1 MCTPDGLRARWGV
14 PHQRGL
20 WQGQSSLENSVW
32 GQGKRREKSLLTAP
46 LGKGFPPL
54 SSHRAWL
61 WRYPKEQGRSR
72 AAFQVG
78 SCDVRTSARA
88 GNLNISELLC
98 SSFLGLRIRIKFCL
112 YENPAWLWSDLQ
124 AHREHLASHRAQ
136 TRPQPQ
142 TAKPTWQAFTSLNAK
157 VRIYFERGN
166 VLKTKTALRTVR
178 QSCHREIIPFCW
190 CIFSLL

>member
-1 MCTPDGLRARWGV
+1 MLEGVKNGRAMCTPDGLRARWGV

-20 WQGQSSLENSVW
+20 WWGQSSLENSVW

-46 LGKGFPPL
+46 LGKSFPPL

-78 SCDVRTSARA
+78 SCDVRTSTRA

-112 YENPAWLWSDLQ
+112 WLWKSSLALEWSSGTQGALGLTQSTNPAPATD
-124 AHREHLASHRAQ
+124 
-136 TRPQPQ
+136 
-142 TAKPTWQAFTSLNAK
+142 
-157 VRIYFERGN
+157 
-166 VLKTKTALRTVR
+166 
-178 QSCHREIIPFCW
+178 C
-190 CIFSLL
+190 